1 MKLLRETIRQILLT
15 EAAKVPTDLPEGYFI
30 TMRTEG
36 SDWARW
42 EIVKGATKYYNTAEH
57 GDKVYGHMDIGKVH
71 KDRYGNCLDAWMVR
85 MSKASKGF
93 GPMLYDI
100 ALEYSTQMG
109 SGLISDRGGSTPA
122 AKDVWNYYQDN
133 RTDVEF
139 VQLDNMQDSFNNGPQ
154 DDCAQDVSNNNFDEF
169 FGGDQTG
176 FIDSALSKMYKKSP
190 ASTIQ
195 ELESLGILIRI

>member
-1 MKLLRETIRQILLT
+1 MKLLRETIRRILLA
-15 EAAKVPTDLPEGYFI
+15 EAAKIPTDLPKGYLI

-42 EIVKGATKYYNTAEH
+42 EIVKGTTKYYNTAEH
-57 GDKVYGHMDIGKVH
+57 GDAVYGHMDIGKVH

-122 AKDVWNYYQDN
+122 AHDVWDYYLQN
-133 RTDVEF
+133 RVGSDIEI
-139 VQLDNMQDSFNNGPQ
+139 VQLDDENDSFNNGPQ
-154 DDCAQDVSNNNFDEF
+154 DDCNQYTSR
-169 FGGDQTG
+169 
-176 FIDSALSKMYKKSP
+176 SALSGWQNSPLSKMYKKSP
-190 ASTIQ
+190 SKTIQ
-195 ELESLGILIRI
+195 TLDSLGVLIRI